1 MNHTH
6 TFIYVPVAYLATFV
20 LFLYWE
26 AAMPRR
32 EATVLAPTFD
42 KNVWYAV
49 FEHSAG
55 MVLVHCRQLRTT
67 LV

>member
-1 MNHTH
+1 
-6 TFIYVPVAYLATFV
+6 VPRSQATI
-20 LFLYWE
+20 
-26 AAMPRR
+26 
-32 EATVLAPTFD
+32 LAPTLD

-55 MVLVHCRQLRTT
+55 MVLVHYRQLRTA